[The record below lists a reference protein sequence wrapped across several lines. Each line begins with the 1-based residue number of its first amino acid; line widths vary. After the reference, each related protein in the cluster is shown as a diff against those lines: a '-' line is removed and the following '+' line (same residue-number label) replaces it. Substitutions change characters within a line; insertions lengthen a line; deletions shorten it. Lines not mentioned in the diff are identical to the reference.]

1 MRRILSLGGG
11 GIKGAATAAYL
22 AHLEEASG
30 RRIADCFDLI
40 AGTST
45 GGIIAIALAS
55 GVKASDLVEFYIE
68 DGPAIFPKDRPT
80 AGWCG
85 FVSRLRRTKYDP
97 TALREAL
104 TRRLGERLLGGAST
118 RLVIPAV
125 QPARAEMYLFKTRHH
140 PLFRHDHRLHA
151 VDVAMATSA
160 APTYLPQHLVPNGG
174 PFADG
179 GLWANNPVGVAVAE
193 AVSYLDWA
201 PETLR
206 VLSIETPQEP
216 QVIPDKGLLAWS
228 NSLTVLDRLGALQS
242 SAARGTALALMRD
255 VGNMP
260 GPQRFMEGM
269 TGGFPKGYF
278 GLDETEQIKHLIGLG
293 AAEARKHGNRI
304 GEMFLSTSKAP
315 FTPCP

>member
-45 GGIIAIALAS
+45 GGIIAIALAL
-55 GVKASDLVEFYIE
+55 GVAASDLVQFYIE
-68 DGPAIFPKDRPT
+68 EGPSIFPKDRPT
-80 AGWCG
+80 AGISG
-85 FVSRLRRTKYDP
+85 FVARLRRANYEAG
-97 TALREAL
+97 ALRQAL
-104 TRRLGERLLGGAST
+104 GQRLADRLLGEAST
-118 RLVIPAV
+118 RLVIPSV

-140 PLFRHDHRLHA
+140 PLFRQDHRMQA
-151 VDVAMATSA
+151 VDVALATSA
-160 APTYLPQHLVPNGG
+160 APTFFAQHVVAGKG

-193 AVSYLDWA
+193 AVSYLDWE
-201 PETLR
+201 PESLR

-216 QVIPDKGLLAWS
+216 QVIPDKGLLAWINPS
-228 NSLTVLDRLGALQS
+228 AVLNRLGSLQS

-255 VGNMP
+255 VGSMP
-260 GPQRFMEGM
+260 GPQRYVDGM
-269 TGGFPKGYF
+269 TGGFPQGYF
-278 GLDETEQIKHLIGLG
+278 GLDKVGQIQCLIGLG
-293 AAEARKHGNRI
+293 DAEARKHANRVNQ
-304 GEMFLSTSKAP
+304 MFLSADKAP
-315 FTPCP
+315 FVPCA